1 MDQTSDPAEA
11 VNDDDELHLDR
22 PNLEPKMFYCVN
34 REHVEFDEFDDHQ
47 KCGKKNLKK
56 LVFVQR

>member
-11 VNDDDELHLDR
+11 VNDDDELYLDR
-22 PNLEPKMFYCVN
+22 PNLQPKMFYCVN

-47 KCGKKNLKK
+47 KCGKK
-56 LVFVQR
+56 F